1 MYSKYIMYQII
12 FISII
17 ILLKAIKPYLKT
29 SISNINLMIATSFLT
44 IILLSI
50 YLFYKNDNII
60 WNSLI
65 ELTPKDKLIIFLITS
80 FNIITT
86 LSINKLYENNSIS
99 NINLIIK
106 SLSTISPIIIGYLF
120 FNDVFTYKKLYGIG
134 FIVIGMYF
142 LNK

>member
-1 MYSKYIMYQII
+1 M
-12 FISII
+12 
-17 ILLKAIKPYLKT
+17 KAIKPYLKT

>member
-1 MYSKYIMYQII
+1 MYQII